1 MKEKTKI
8 IWLIITGLI
17 CGTILWVF
25 TSSLKKDDSPI
36 MEGTSIEEY
45 EQQMFEEIPEEEK
58 EPSKKEESPIDF
70 NNYKPVRIIVYQH
83 GSVCVDQYG
92 QVFFK

>member
-17 CGTILWVF
+17 CGFILWVF
-25 TSSLKKDDSPI
+25 TSSLKKDDNPV
-36 MEGTSIEEY
+36 MESTSIEEY
-45 EQQMFEEIPEEEK
+45 EQQMFEEIPEEK

-70 NNYKPVRIIVYQH
+70 NSYKPVQIIVYQH
-83 GSVCVDQYG
+83 GSVCIDQYG
-92 QVFFK
+92 RVFIK

>member
-8 IWLIITGLI
+8 IWLIIAGLI

-25 TSSLKKDDSPI
+25 TSSLKKDDGPI

-58 EPSKKEESPIDF
+58 EPPKKEESPIDF
-70 NNYKPVRIIVYQH
+70 NNYKPVRIIVYQR